1 MINEI
6 KEIKKFYETSTN
18 NKKYK
23 KSNDGIDI
31 INIFLNCAV
40 SKIEKFIKVHAK
52 SVGKRWIICGTI
64 KNIWK
69 I

>member
-6 KEIKKFYETSTN
+6 KEIKKFYKTSTN

-40 SKIEKFIKVHAK
+40 SKIEKFIKVHA
-52 SVGKRWIICGTI
+52 
-64 KNIWK
+64 
-69 I
+69 